1 MADSSKTAIVAAL
14 IGNIAVAA
22 VKFFAFAFSG
32 SSAMMTEGVHSL
44 VDTLNQLVLLF
55 GRGRAGK
62 PPDENHP
69 FGHGLEVY
77 FYTFIVALLIFMLGG
92 AVGIYE
98 GVRKFT
104 HPEPITHAWLNVG
117 VIAVSF
123 VLEGLSLSFGLR
135 AARRSNSPVVRRI
148 LPTLS
153 FVELI
158 HYSKD
163 PGIYEVL
170 AEDSAAIL
178 GLIFALAGVVASA
191 WFGVVWADGAAS
203 VAIGL
208 LLMAVAGFLV
218 LETKSLL
225 TGEAA
230 AAPVITEVR
239 RVLDADHRIRAVCEI
254 QSMHLGPQDILVA
267 ATLDFHDDLTAPQLE
282 RAADEMTERMKAA
295 EPRITRVFLRP
306 GRAVWARS
314 DGTRKGV

>member
-22 VKFFAFAFSG
+22 VKFLAFAVSG
-32 SSAMMTEGVHSL
+32 SSAMLTEAVHSL

-55 GRGRAGK
+55 GRGMAGK

-77 FYTFIVALLIFMLGG
+77 FYTFIVAVLIFLLGG

-98 GVRKFT
+98 GVRKFS
-104 HPEPITHAWLNVG
+104 HPEPISHAWLNVG

-123 VLEGLSLSFGLR
+123 VLEGLSLSFGLK

-148 LPTLS
+148 LPTLN
-153 FVELI
+153 VLQLM

-178 GLIFALAGVVASA
+178 GLLFALIGVVASA
-191 WFGVVWADGAAS
+191 WFDLPRADGAAS
-203 VAIGL
+203 IAIGL
-208 LLMAVAGFLV
+208 LLMAVAAFLV
-218 LETKSLL
+218 METKSLL

-230 AAPVITEVR
+230 APAVIDEVR
-239 RVLDADHRIRAVCEI
+239 RVLDADHRIRSVCEI

-267 ATLDFHDDLTAPQLE
+267 ATLDFRDGLTGKQLE
-282 RAADEMTERMKAA
+282 RAADELTERLKAA

-306 GRAVWARS
+306 GEAVWARA
-314 DGTRKGV
+314 DGTRKGA

>member
-1 MADSSKTAIVAAL
+1 MADNSKTAIVAAL

-22 VKFFAFAFSG
+22 VKFLAFAVGG
-32 SSAMMTEGVHSL
+32 SSAMLTEAVHSL
-44 VDTLNQLVLLF
+44 VDTMNQLVLLF
-55 GRGRAGK
+55 GRGMARK

-77 FYTFIVALLIFMLGG
+77 FYTFIVALLIFLLGG

-98 GVRKFT
+98 GVRKVI
-104 HPEPITHAWLNVG
+104 HPEPIGHAWLNVG

-123 VLEGLSLSFGLR
+123 VLEGLSLSFGLK
-135 AARRSNSPVVRRI
+135 AARRSTSPVIRRI
-148 LPTLS
+148 LPTLNV
-153 FVELI
+153 VELM

-178 GLIFALAGVVASA
+178 GLLFALVGVVAAA
-191 WFGVVWADGAAS
+191 WFGVAWADGAAS
-203 VAIGL
+203 IAIGL

-218 LETKSLL
+218 METKSLL

-230 AAPVITEVR
+230 APQVVDEVR
-239 RVLDADHRIRAVCEI
+239 RVLDADHRILAVCEI

-267 ATLDFHDDLTAPQLE
+267 ATIDFHDDLTGPQLE
-282 RAADEMTERMKAA
+282 KAADELTERLKAA

-306 GRAVWARS
+306 GEAVWARS
-314 DGTRKGV
+314 DGTRKGA

>member
-22 VKFFAFAFSG
+22 VKFLAFAFSG
-32 SSAMMTEGVHSL
+32 SSAMLTEAVHSL

-62 PPDENHP
+62 PADENHP

-77 FYTFIVALLIFMLGG
+77 FYTFIVALLIFLLGG

-98 GVRKFT
+98 GLRKVI
-104 HPEPITHAWLNVG
+104 HPEPISHAWLNVG

-123 VLEGLSLSFGLR
+123 VLEGLSLAFGLK
-135 AARRSNSPVVRRI
+135 AARRSTSPVVRRV
-148 LPTLS
+148 LPTLN
-153 FVELI
+153 FLELI
-158 HYSKD
+158 HFSKD

-178 GLIFALAGVVASA
+178 GLLFALIGVAASA
-191 WFGVVWADGAAS
+191 WFGLAWADGAAS
-203 VAIGL
+203 IAIGL

-218 LETKSLL
+218 METKSLL

-230 AAPVITEVR
+230 APVVIDEVR
-239 RVLDADHRIRAVCEI
+239 RVFDADHRILAVCEI

-267 ATLDFHDDLTAPQLE
+267 ATIDFHDDLTGPQLE
-282 RAADEMTERMKAA
+282 RAADELTEKLKAA
-295 EPRITRVFLRP
+295 DPRITRVFLRP
-306 GRAVWARS
+306 GEAVWARS

>member
-1 MADSSKTAIVAAL
+1 MADNSKTAIVAAL
-14 IGNIAVAA
+14 IGNVAVAA
-22 VKFFAFAFSG
+22 VKFIAFAFSG
-32 SSAMMTEGVHSL
+32 SSAMLTEGVHSL

-55 GRGRAGK
+55 GQGRAGK
-62 PPDENHP
+62 PPDESHP

-98 GVRKFT
+98 GVRKFA
-104 HPEPITHAWLNVG
+104 HPEPITHVWINVG
-117 VIAVSF
+117 VIALSF
-123 VLEGLSLSFGLR
+123 VLEGLSLSVGLR
-135 AARRSNSPVVRRI
+135 SARRSSSPVVRRV
-148 LPTLS
+148 LARLN

-178 GLIFALAGVVASA
+178 GLLFALVGVVASG
-191 WFGVVWADGAAS
+191 WFGLAWADGAAS

-208 LLMAVAGFLV
+208 LLMGVAGFLV
-218 LETKSLL
+218 METKSLL

-230 AAPVITEVR
+230 AAPVIAEVR
-239 RVLDADHRIRAVCEI
+239 RVLDADHRIRSVCEV

-267 ATLDFHDDLTAPQLE
+267 ATLDFHDHLTAPQLE
-282 RAADEMTERMKAA
+282 QAADELTEQMRAA

-314 DGTRKGV
+314 DGTRKGA

>member
-1 MADSSKTAIVAAL
+1 MADSSKTAIVTAL

-22 VKFFAFAFSG
+22 VKFLAFAIGG
-32 SSAMMTEGVHSL
+32 SSAMLTEAVHSL
-44 VDTLNQLVLLF
+44 VDTMNQLVLLF
-55 GRGRAGK
+55 GRGMARK

-77 FYTFIVALLIFMLGG
+77 FYTFIVALLIFLLGG

-98 GVRKFT
+98 GIHKVI
-104 HPEPITHAWLNVG
+104 HPEPIGHAWLNVG

-123 VLEGLSLSFGLR
+123 VLEGLSLSFGLK
-135 AARRSNSPVVRRI
+135 AARRSPSPVVRRI
-148 LPTLS
+148 LPTLN
-153 FVELI
+153 FLELM

-178 GLIFALAGVVASA
+178 GLLFALVGVVAAA
-191 WFGVVWADGAAS
+191 WFGVPWADGAAS
-203 VAIGL
+203 IAIGL

-218 LETKSLL
+218 METKSLL

-230 AAPVITEVR
+230 APQVVDEVR
-239 RVLDADHRIRAVCEI
+239 RVLDADHRILAVCEI

-267 ATLDFHDDLTAPQLE
+267 ATIDFKDDLTGPQLE
-282 RAADEMTERMKAA
+282 KAADELTEKLKAA

-306 GRAVWARS
+306 GEAVWARS
-314 DGTRKGV
+314 DGTRKGA